1 MKLYG
6 IGVGPGDPELLTLK
20 AYKIL
25 KGVDMIIAPRSS
37 EDKRSRALH
46 TVEEVIKERDCI
58 VVEPV
63 FPMTKDQDKLE
74 QYWKK
79 AREEV
84 LAKGNGCGTA
94 AFITLGDPSMYS
106 TFYRFLDVFNDL
118 VEELEVIPGVTS
130 FSACTSTAQV
140 PLVEGTEIVSIIPDV
155 KAKKAMQVIESSD
168 SLIFLKPKDLD
179 KIEDM
184 LGNEK
189 AILCVKV
196 GFDDQELISGKVS
209 EIEEPTHY
217 LSTLIV
223 KKSMDT
229 KPKPEPR
236 DYTRLTQKGE
246 LRDTNGKWLY
256 KDLTQEIIGAAMEV
270 HRKLGSG
277 FLEYVYEEALSYE
290 LNLKKVHFE
299 RQKELDIYYKDLLI
313 PRKYKPDLMV
323 DSKVIVEIKATS
335 GLTEIEEAQLLNYLK
350 ATKMRVGLLLNFAT
364 KSLEV
369 KRRIL

>member
-20 AYKIL
+20 AYKTL
-25 KGVDMIIAPRSS
+25 KGVDMIVAPRSS

-46 TVEEVIKERDCI
+46 TVEKVIKERDCI

-63 FPMTKDQDKLE
+63 FPMTKDRDTLKL
-74 QYWKK
+74 YWQK

-84 LAKGNGCGTA
+84 LAKGNGCETA

-106 TFYRFLDVFNDL
+106 TFYRFLEVFNDL
-118 VEELEVIPGVTS
+118 VEEVEVIPGVTS
-130 FSACTSTAQV
+130 FSACTSTAQI

-179 KIEDM
+179 KIEDL
-184 LGNEK
+184 LGNEE
-189 AILCVKV
+189 AILCIKV
-196 GFDDQELISGKVS
+196 GFDDQELLSGKVG

-223 KKSMDT
+223 KKGMDT
-229 KPKPEPR
+229 KPEPR
-236 DYTRLTQKGE
+236 DYTRLTQKGK
-246 LRDTNGKWLY
+246 LHDTNGKWLY
-256 KDLTQEIIGAAMEV
+256 KDLTHEIIGAAMEV

-313 PRKYKPDLMV
+313 PRKYKPDLIV

-350 ATKMRVGLLLNFAT
+350 ATKMCVGLLLNFGT

>member
-25 KGVDMIIAPRSS
+25 KEVDMIVAPRSS
-37 EDKRSRALH
+37 EDKRSRALQ
-46 TVEEVIKERDCI
+46 TVEKVIKERDCI

-63 FPMTKDQDKLE
+63 FPMTKDRDTLK

-84 LAKGNGCGTA
+84 LAKGNSCETA

-106 TFYRFLDVFNDL
+106 TFYRFLEVFNDL
-118 VEELEVIPGVTS
+118 VEEVEVIPGVTS
-130 FSACTSTAQV
+130 FSACTSTAQI

-155 KAKKAMQVIESSD
+155 KAKNAMRVIESSD

-196 GFDDQELISGKVS
+196 GFEDQELLSGKVS
-209 EIEEPTHY
+209 EIEEPSHY

-223 KKSMDT
+223 KKGIGT
-229 KPKPEPR
+229 EPR
-236 DYTRLTQKGE
+236 DYTRLTQKG
-246 LRDTNGKWLY
+246 
-256 KDLTQEIIGAAMEV
+256 
-270 HRKLGSG
+270 
-277 FLEYVYEEALSYE
+277 
-290 LNLKKVHFE
+290 
-299 RQKELDIYYKDLLI
+299 
-313 PRKYKPDLMV
+313 
-323 DSKVIVEIKATS
+323 
-335 GLTEIEEAQLLNYLK
+335 
-350 ATKMRVGLLLNFAT
+350 T

>member
-6 IGVGPGDPELLTLK
+6 IGVGPGDLELLTLK
-20 AYKIL
+20 AHKIL
-25 KGVDMIIAPRSS
+25 KEVDMIVAPRSS
-37 EDKRSRALH
+37 EGKRSRALH
-46 TVEEVIKERDCI
+46 TVEKVIKERDCI

-63 FPMTKDQDKLE
+63 FPMTKDRDTLK
-74 QYWKK
+74 QYWNK

-84 LAKGNGCGTA
+84 LAKGNSCETA
-94 AFITLGDPSMYS
+94 AFISLGDPSMYS
-106 TFYRFLDVFNDL
+106 TFYRFLEVFNDL
-118 VEELEVIPGVTS
+118 VEEVEVIPGVTS
-130 FSACTSTAQV
+130 FSACTSTAQI

-155 KAKKAMQVIESSD
+155 KAKNAMRVIENSD

-179 KIEDM
+179 KIEDL

-196 GFDDQELISGKVS
+196 GFEDQKILSGKVS
-209 EIEEPTHY
+209 EIEEPSHY

-223 KKSMDT
+223 KKGIGT
-229 KPKPEPR
+229 EPR
-236 DYTRLTQKGE
+236 DYTRLTQKGK

-256 KDLTQEIIGAAMEV
+256 KGLTQEIIGAAMEV

-313 PRKYKPDLMV
+313 PRKYKPDLIV
-323 DSKVIVEIKATS
+323 DGKVIVEIKATS
-335 GLTEIEEAQLLNYLK
+335 GLTELEEAQLLNYLK
-350 ATKMRVGLLLNFAT
+350 ATKMRVGLLLNFGT

>member
-20 AYKIL
+20 AYKTL
-25 KGVDMIIAPRSS
+25 KGVDMIVAPRSS

-46 TVEEVIKERDCI
+46 TVEKIIKERECI

-63 FPMTKDQDKLE
+63 FPMTKDRDTLKR
-74 QYWKK
+74 YWQK

-84 LAKGNGCGTA
+84 LEKGNGCETA
-94 AFITLGDPSMYS
+94 AFISLGDPSMYS
-106 TFYRFLDVFNDL
+106 TFYRFLEVFNDL
-118 VEELEVIPGVTS
+118 VEDVEVIPGVTS

-155 KAKKAMQVIESSD
+155 KAKNAMRVIESSD

-179 KIEDM
+179 KIEDL

-196 GFDDQELISGKVS
+196 GFDDQKLISGKVS

-223 KKSMDT
+223 KKGMDT
-229 KPKPEPR
+229 KQEPR

-246 LRDTNGKWLY
+246 LRDTKGKWLY
-256 KDLTQEIIGAAMEV
+256 NGLTQEIIGAAMEV

-290 LNLKKVHFE
+290 LNLKKVNFE

-350 ATKMRVGLLLNFAT
+350 ATKMRVGLLLNFGT

>member
-20 AYKIL
+20 AYKTL
-25 KGVDMIIAPRSS
+25 KEVDMIVAPKSS

-46 TVEEVIKERDCI
+46 TVEKVIKERDCI

-63 FPMTKDQDKLE
+63 FPMTKDRDKLK

-84 LAKGNGCGTA
+84 VAKGNGCETA
-94 AFITLGDPSMYS
+94 AFISLGDPSMYS
-106 TFYRFLDVFNDL
+106 TFYRFLEIFNDL
-118 VEELEVIPGVTS
+118 VEEVEVIPGVTS
-130 FSACTSTAQV
+130 FSACTSTAQI

-155 KAKKAMQVIESSD
+155 KAKNAMRVIESSD
-168 SLIFLKPKDLD
+168 SLIFLKLKDLD
-179 KIEDM
+179 KIEDI

-189 AILCVKV
+189 AILCIKV
-196 GFDDQELISGKVS
+196 GFDDQKLLSGKVS
-209 EIEEPTHY
+209 EIEEPSHY

-223 KKSMDT
+223 KKRRAT
-229 KPKPEPR
+229 EPEPR
-236 DYTRLTQKGE
+236 DYTRLARKGK
-246 LRDTNGKWLY
+246 LGDTNGKWLY

-290 LNLKKVHFE
+290 LNLSDILFE

-313 PRKYKPDLMV
+313 PQKYKPDLIV
-323 DSKVIVEIKATS
+323 ESKVIVEIKATS

-350 ATKMRVGLLLNFAT
+350 ATKMRVGLLLNFGT

-369 KRRIL
+369 RRRIL

>member
-37 EDKRSRALH
+37 EAKRSRALH
-46 TVEEVIKERDCI
+46 TVEKVIKERDCI
-58 VVEPV
+58 VVE
-63 FPMTKDQDKLE
+63 
-74 QYWKK
+74 YWKK

-84 LAKGNGCGTA
+84 LAKGNGSETA

-106 TFYRFLDVFNDL
+106 TFYRFLEVFNDL
-118 VEELEVIPGVTS
+118 VEEVEVIPGVTS

-179 KIEDM
+179 KIEDL

-196 GFDDQELISGKVS
+196 GFDDQKLISGKVS

-223 KKSMDT
+223 KKGIDT
-229 KPKPEPR
+229 EPQ
-236 DYTRLTQKGE
+236 DYTRL
-246 LRDTNGKWLY
+246 
-256 KDLTQEIIGAAMEV
+256 
-270 HRKLGSG
+270 
-277 FLEYVYEEALSYE
+277 
-290 LNLKKVHFE
+290 
-299 RQKELDIYYKDLLI
+299 
-313 PRKYKPDLMV
+313 
-323 DSKVIVEIKATS
+323 
-335 GLTEIEEAQLLNYLK
+335 
-350 ATKMRVGLLLNFAT
+350 
-364 KSLEV
+364 
-369 KRRIL
+369 

>member
-25 KGVDMIIAPRSS
+25 KEVDMIVAPRSS
-37 EDKRSRALH
+37 EEKRSRALH
-46 TVEEVIKERDCI
+46 TVEKVIKERDCI

-63 FPMTKDQDKLE
+63 FPMTKDRDTLK
-74 QYWKK
+74 QYWNK

-84 LAKGNGCGTA
+84 VAKGNGCETA

-106 TFYRFLDVFNDL
+106 TFYRFLEVFNDL
-118 VEELEVIPGVTS
+118 VEEVEVIPGVTS
-130 FSACTSTAQV
+130 FSACTSTAQI

-155 KAKKAMQVIESSD
+155 KAKNAMRVIENSD

-179 KIEDM
+179 KIEDL

-196 GFDDQELISGKVS
+196 GFEDQELLSGKVS
-209 EIEEPTHY
+209 EIEEPSHY

-223 KKSMDT
+223 KKGIGT
-229 KPKPEPR
+229 EPR
-236 DYTRLTQKGE
+236 DYTRLTQKGK

-313 PRKYKPDLMV
+313 PRKYKPDLIV
-323 DSKVIVEIKATS
+323 DGKVIVEIKATS
-335 GLTEIEEAQLLNYLK
+335 GLTELEEAQLLNYLK
-350 ATKMRVGLLLNFAT
+350 ATKMRVGLLLNFGT

>member
-25 KGVDMIIAPRSS
+25 KEVDMVIAPRSK
-37 EDKRSRALH
+37 EGKRSLALL
-46 TVEEVIKERDCI
+46 TIEKFIKERDCI

-63 FPMTKDQDKLE
+63 FPMTKDRDKLE

-84 LAKGNGCGTA
+84 VAKGNGCENA

-106 TFYRFLDVFNDL
+106 TFYRFLEIFNDL
-118 VEELEVIPGVTS
+118 IEEVEVIPGVTS

-155 KAKKAMQVIESSD
+155 KAKNAMQVIESSD
-168 SLIFLKPKDLD
+168 SLIFLKPKNMD

-196 GFDDQELISGKVS
+196 GFEDQKLLSGKVS

-217 LSTLIV
+217 LSTLII
-223 KKSMDT
+223 KKGRGT
-229 KPKPEPR
+229 KPEPR
-236 DYTRLTQKGE
+236 D
-246 LRDTNGKWLY
+246 
-256 KDLTQEIIGAAMEV
+256 
-270 HRKLGSG
+270 S
-277 FLEYVYEEALSYE
+277 
-290 LNLKKVHFE
+290 
-299 RQKELDIYYKDLLI
+299 
-313 PRKYKPDLMV
+313 
-323 DSKVIVEIKATS
+323 
-335 GLTEIEEAQLLNYLK
+335 
-350 ATKMRVGLLLNFAT
+350 LNFGT